1 MPQFKGNLVGA
12 PIPGQSLTREPKSRT
27 YETPPQF
34 TEEDEALEYIIPRIM
49 NPEAAAQTAAL
60 MSEKRVPATVI
71 ADSIL
76 MSGFAQG
83 QWTPDLAILIAVPV
97 YAAIVK
103 SVELVGGK
111 PILGNEKEFKEDTN
125 DRFKGLKDIQME
137 KPASPAEDSGSF
149 LAGDVDGL
157 EA

>member
-1 MPQFKGNLVGA
+1 MAQFKGNLVGS
-12 PIPGQSLTREPKSRT
+12 PVPGQSLTREPKSRA
-27 YETPPQF
+27 YETSPQF

-60 MSEKRVPATVI
+60 MSDKKVPATTV

-97 YAAIVK
+97 YAAVVK

-111 PILGNEKEFKEDTN
+111 PLLGNEKEFKQDVD
-125 DRFKGLKDIQME
+125 DRFKGLKDVQMGE
-137 KPASPAEDSGSF
+137 EPKPAGGGSF
-149 LAGDVDGL
+149 MDGDVDGL